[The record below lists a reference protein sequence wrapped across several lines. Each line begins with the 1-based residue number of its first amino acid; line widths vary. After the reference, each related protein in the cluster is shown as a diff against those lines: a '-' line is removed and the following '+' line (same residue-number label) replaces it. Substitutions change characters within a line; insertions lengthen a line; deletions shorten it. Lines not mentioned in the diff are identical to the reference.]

1 MSVRLSDAPW
11 LVNASVRSVFEAIA
25 VEGDAARVVGGAVRN
40 ALLGEPVGDIDIAT
54 TAEPVTVAA
63 RARAAGLKAIPT
75 GIDHGT
81 ITVVSDGIP
90 YEVTTLREDVE
101 TFGRHAVVRF
111 SRDWAADAARRD
123 FTMNALYVDPD
134 GAIHDPTGV
143 GHADCLARRVR
154 FIGDPG
160 ARIAEDYLRILRF
173 FRFHAHYGS
182 GAIDEAGLSAVIAAR
197 DGLRKLSA
205 ERIGH
210 EMLKILP
217 APHAVETVE
226 AMAETGIIEIVA
238 GGVMRLED
246 FAHLDHLT
254 EFAPEARDAV
264 LRLAALTCFVEEDVE
279 RLSDRLRLSNAQQK
293 RMADALAASHGFS
306 AVLDDLAVREKLYR
320 LGHHTAIDAALLAW
334 CRDEAGPED
343 QGWRRLVI
351 TLRNADMPAFP
362 VAGRD
367 LLALG
372 MKPGPQVGEQLRAI
386 EAHWISSGF
395 TLSRT
400 ELLDGIGVEPGSPR

>member
-1 MSVRLSDAPW
+1 MVVHLSDAPW
-11 LVNASVRSVFEAIA
+11 LVNASVRAVFDAIA
-25 VEGDAARVVGGAVRN
+25 VDGDEARVVGGAVRN
-40 ALLGEPVGDIDIAT
+40 TLLGEPVGDIDIAT
-54 TAEPVTVAA
+54 TAEPHTVAA
-63 RARAAGLKAIPT
+63 RAKAAGLKAIPT

-81 ITVVSDGIP
+81 ITVVSEGVP

-123 FTMNALYVDPD
+123 FTMNALYVDRH
-134 GAIHDPTGV
+134 GEIHDPTGQ
-143 GHADCLARRVR
+143 GHADCIARRVR
-154 FIGDPG
+154 FIGDPA
-160 ARIAEDYLRILRF
+160 ARIAEDYLRVLRF

-182 GAIDEAGLSAVIAAR
+182 GAIDAAGLSAVIAAR

-205 ERIGH
+205 ERVGH

-217 APHAVETVE
+217 ALHAVETVE

-254 EFAPEARDAV
+254 EFAAEAHDAI
-264 LRLAALTCFVEEDVE
+264 LRLAALACFVEEDVE
-279 RLSDRLRLSNAQQK
+279 RLSDRLRLSNAQEK
-293 RMADALAASHGFS
+293 RMAHALAASHGFS
-306 AVLDDLAVREKLYR
+306 PALDELAAREKLYR
-320 LGHHTAIDAALLAW
+320 LGHRTAIDAALLAW

-343 QGWRRLVI
+343 QGWRRLIVC
-351 TLRNADMPAFP
+351 LRNSDVPVFP

-367 LLALG
+367 LLGLG
-372 MKPGPQVGEQLRAI
+372 MKPGPQMGDQLREI
-386 EAHWISSGF
+386 EARWIASGF

-400 ELLDGIGVEPGSPR
+400 GLLDGFDREPGSPR